1 MMMMMM
7 PARIYADVNAAI
19 GHGDHIVVFLV
30 ACTIQEEESPDDVR
44 LRKTLEA
51 KGRAWAKEQ
60 YITKWQKV
68 RFACVDII
76 RRQGV
81 QALMCRALHALEQDL
96 SNTIDY
102 GHCSDF

>member
-60 YITKWQKV
+60 NI
-68 RFACVDII
+68 RFSCVDII

-81 QALMCRALHALEQDL
+81 QELMCRAVHAYEQHL
-96 SNTIDY
+96 SETIECRVKLCD
-102 GHCSDF
+102 